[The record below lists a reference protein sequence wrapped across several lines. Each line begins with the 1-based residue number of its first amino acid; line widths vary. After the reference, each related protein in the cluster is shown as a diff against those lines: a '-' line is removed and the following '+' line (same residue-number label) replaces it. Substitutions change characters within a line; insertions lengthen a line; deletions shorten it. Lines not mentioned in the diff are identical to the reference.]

1 MTTKETFLQLGAADA
16 YHETAER
23 IDFDELDKF
32 VAMFIHSYINRR
44 GKEVVK
50 EELATDSLSETTTFL
65 TRLIDVGTLQFLSE
79 NKLISFNKQNNEDLA
94 MVVALG
100 INISMASVLKE
111 MGVNDIGSNVFFDI
125 AVLYVLVER
134 VFDFIKESLKD
145 DGYIFS
151 LVSVNLMG
159 LVNGPR

>member
-1 MTTKETFLQLGAADA
+1 
-16 YHETAER
+16 
-23 IDFDELDKF
+23 LDKF

-159 LVNGPR
+159 MANGPG

>member
-1 MTTKETFLQLGAADA
+1 MTTKATFLQLGAGAT
-16 YHETAER
+16 YHEIAER
-23 IDFDELDKF
+23 INFDELDKF
-32 VAMFIHSYINRR
+32 VAMFIYSYINRR
-44 GKEVVK
+44 GKEIVK
-50 EELATDSLSETTTFL
+50 EELAIDSLSESITFL
-65 TRLIDVGTLQFLSE
+65 TRIIDVGTLQFLSE
-79 NKLISFNKQNNEDLA
+79 NKLISFNKQHNEDLA

-111 MGVNDIGSNVFFDI
+111 MGVNDNGSNVFFDI

-159 LVNGPR
+159 MVNG

>member
-1 MTTKETFLQLGAADA
+1 MTTKETFLQLGAGDT
-16 YHETAER
+16 YHEIAER
-23 IDFDELDKF
+23 INFDELDKF
-32 VAMFIHSYINRR
+32 VAMFIHSYISRR
-44 GKEVVK
+44 GKDVVK
-50 EELATDSLSETTTFL
+50 EELAADALSETTTFL
-65 TRLIDVGTLQFLSE
+65 TRIIDVGTVQFLSE

-125 AVLYVLVER
+125 AILYVLVER
-134 VFDFIKESLKD
+134 VFGFIKESLQD

-151 LVSVNLMG
+151 LVSVNLMAW
-159 LVNGPR
+159 